1 MAKLVTV
8 FSKYMTFFKL
18 MQNYFKVLKTSVL
31 NTIINLKNDN
41 ECEQWCNVL

>member
-1 MAKLVTV
+1 
-8 FSKYMTFFKL
+8 MTFFKL

-41 ECEQWCNVL
+41 GHEQWRNVL

>member
-41 ECEQWCNVL
+41 GHEQWCNVL